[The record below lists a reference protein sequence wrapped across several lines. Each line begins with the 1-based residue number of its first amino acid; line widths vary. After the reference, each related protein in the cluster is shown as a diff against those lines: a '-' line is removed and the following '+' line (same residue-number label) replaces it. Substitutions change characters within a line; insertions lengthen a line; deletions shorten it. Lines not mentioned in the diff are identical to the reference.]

1 MYAPRAMAKSGGG
14 VARLRCAPLVAVVQ
28 AADLWNGDHTS
39 RIQRRDSTW
48 KGESVTIIIEP
59 RDGSIE
65 FSDRTALGYREEE
78 PPACSPRIHAAMV
91 FQSGSS

>member
-1 MYAPRAMAKSGGG
+1 MAKSGGG

-59 RDGSIE
+59 RDGSID
-65 FSDRTALGYREEE
+65 FSDSTGLTHYCGPSFLSRRRDVLKRLKPGCTPGLR
-78 PPACSPRIHAAMV
+78 P
-91 FQSGSS
+91 